1 MLGGLIVA
9 LAFIL
14 IAKYFGKKDFK
25 HLVEAFAPETSVN
38 VVKNTVGEI
47 IGTTLFFGGIAT
59 VTFGGLAH
67 DNGIIIAAMVGL
79 SLSIGIVASSSFG
92 SMLNAA
98 VGLSLLVVRLALVN
112 GKGAKFSIGNLV
124 NGIVGNFAVGATIGG
139 LVLAI

>member
-14 IAKYFGKKDFK
+14 IAKYFGKKDLK

-59 VTFGGLAH
+59 VAFGGIAH
-67 DNGIIIAAMVGL
+67 DGIIIAAMVGL

-112 GKGAKFSIGNLV
+112 GKGAKFSFGNLV